1 VEAMTF
7 SMVVTATVRL
17 GAGTGTVLADDAAGS
32 MVRVVVD
39 TDLHLPGMFELTF
52 LDNGTDALRTAGLVM
67 GATVQVFSLAP
78 GETTDTCLI
87 QGEVT
92 CLEGRFENLHRK
104 IVVRGYDLTHR
115 LQRVR
120 RTRTFLNM
128 TDSDIASRIFRE
140 AGLTNTQVDQSST
153 THDHIGQCDQT
164 DWDFLGQRAAE
175 IGYELTTD
183 AGVLHFRAASTVS
196 AGTPVPL
203 EFPINLWAFRPR
215 LTAGNLSPEVE
226 VRVWDP
232 LQNKVLTHVAA
243 ASAGS
248 VSLTGQQPQTLG
260 TTFTSG
266 AGPATPPAAKGS
278 AVGDLGPAPSTSA
291 HVVHNLPVAM
301 GSGIDPAGQQAAK
314 AVAEHVGSTFAE
326 ADGEAAGTPHI
337 RAGAPLAVT
346 GVSDPFSGS
355 WLVTSAQHV
364 FDTAETGYVTR
375 FVASGRQTRSLLGL
389 ASGGGAA
396 RPARAA
402 LTGVYCGVVTNNNDP
417 NKKGRVKITL
427 PWLSPDYESDWAPAV
442 QFAAGRA
449 SGAMFLPEVG
459 DEVLVGF
466 EFADPRRPYVLGGIV
481 NNNTAYGLGGDAIK
495 ATGMAGQV
503 VRRGFVSAAG
513 NRLMFHDEVPPGDGG
528 SPPTASDL
536 VLGTGD
542 GSLALSIDQT
552 AGTVTLSC
560 KPAPPGSNA
569 AGGQITIQCGDA
581 GVVNIATGAGG
592 SVTIDGGDSLSLKAK
607 SSIQIESNG
616 QVAIKG
622 TRITLN

>member
-1 VEAMTF
+1 MTL
-7 SMVVTATVRL
+7 SMVVTANVRL
-17 GAGTGTVLADDAAGS
+17 GTGTGTALADGAADS
-32 MVRVVVD
+32 LIRVVVD
-39 TDLHLPGMFELTF
+39 TNLHLPGMFELTF
-52 LDNGTDALRTAGLVM
+52 VDDGSGALSSAGLVM

-87 QGEVT
+87 KGEIT
-92 CLEGRFENLHRK
+92 CLEGRFENLHRRV
-104 IVVRGYDLTHR
+104 VVRGYDVTHR

-128 TDSDIASRIFRE
+128 TDSDIASRILRD
-140 AGLTNTQVDQSST
+140 AGITDVQVDASGT

-175 IGYELTTD
+175 IGYELVMD
-183 AGVLHFRAASTVS
+183 AGTLHFRASSAVS
-196 AGTPVPL
+196 AGTPVAL
-203 EFPINLWAFRPR
+203 DFLDNLWVFRPR
-215 LTAGNLSPEVE
+215 VTAGNLSPEVE

-232 LQNKVLTHVAA
+232 LQAKVLTHIAP

-266 AGPATPPAAKGS
+266 AGPAAPAAAPGP

-291 HVVHNLPVAM
+291 HVVHNRPVAL
-301 GSGIDPAGQQAAK
+301 GAGIDAAGQQAAK
-314 AVAEHVGSTFAE
+314 AVAEQVGSTFAE
-326 ADGEAAGTPHI
+326 AEGEAAGSPYI
-337 RAGAPLAVT
+337 KAGAVVAIG
-346 GVSDPFSGS
+346 GVSDPFGGS
-355 WLVTSAQHV
+355 WLVTGAQHV
-364 FDTAETGYVTR
+364 FDNTETGYMTR
-375 FVASGRQTRSLLGL
+375 FVASGRHVRSLLGL

-396 RPARAA
+396 RPDRPS

-417 NKKGRVKITL
+417 SKLGRVKVAL
-427 PWLSPDYESDWAPAV
+427 PWLSPDYESDWASAV
-442 QFAAGRA
+442 QFAAGKA

-466 EFADPRRPYVLGGIV
+466 EFADPRRPYILGGIV
-481 NNNTAYGLGGDAIK
+481 NNNTAYSLGGDAIK
-495 ATGMAGQV
+495 ATGQAGQV
-503 VRRGFVSAAG
+503 VHRGFVSSAG
-513 NRLMFHDEVPPGDGG
+513 NKLMFHDEVPPGGG
-528 SPPTASDL
+528 TATASDL

-542 GSLALSIDQT
+542 GSLALAIDQT

-560 KPAPPGSNA
+560 KPAAPGSSA
-569 AGGQITIQCGDA
+569 ASGQISIQCGDA